1 VIGIA
6 VGAGAVVISQNRSN
20 DVTIEAVAPLT
31 PVIDGPLGTDPQKQ
45 LGQAELVAAPT
56 GQEVRVNAA
65 DLPPASNSSYEVW
78 LFGDNGKM
86 VSLGTL
92 DNGNGTFTVPQGI
105 NTREYRVVDVSD
117 EPPDGNPAHS
127 GISLIRGAFS

>member
-1 VIGIA
+1 
-6 VGAGAVVISQNRSN
+6 
-20 DVTIEAVAPLT
+20 
-31 PVIDGPLGTDPQKQ
+31 
-45 LGQAELVAAPT
+45 
-56 GQEVRVNAA
+56 
-65 DLPPASNSSYEVW
+65 VW

-92 DNGNGTFTVPQGI
+92 DDGNGTFTVPADI
-105 NTREYRVVDVSD
+105 STREYRTVDVSD